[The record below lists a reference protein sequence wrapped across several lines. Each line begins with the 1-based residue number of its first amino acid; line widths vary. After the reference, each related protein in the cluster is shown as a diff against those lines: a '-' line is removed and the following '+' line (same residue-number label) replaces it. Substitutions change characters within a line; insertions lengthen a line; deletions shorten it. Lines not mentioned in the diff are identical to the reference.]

1 MDNEVVHTFL
11 SRGVV
16 VSAVVALDCPR
27 KRSEDSSKA
36 SFGRAEVDHVLPSVN
51 CGSRSAG
58 WMVVGLPPLVF
69 RFFVC
74 VSLRQVCHAL
84 ATFFF
89 FNGNLPR
96 SNRLI
101 CFGRIA
107 IFETAAVFLMETRG

>member
-89 FNGNLPR
+89 F
-96 SNRLI
+96 
-101 CFGRIA
+101 
-107 IFETAAVFLMETRG
+107 